1 MKNLT
6 KLSLSIFLLAIVLFT
21 SCKKEY
27 DSIETVDE
35 AAIQAYIKANNLTGK
50 MTRDSLGVYYQV
62 LDAGSGSVIANRDSV
77 LFSYEE
83 KSITDATTFYSTSVN
98 GNEGTYFG
106 YLAGKFN
113 DAWKTGLRGLKFGGK
128 VRLLVPSRLA
138 YGKNG
143 NATLNVPS
151 NAIIDTYITTST
163 YRKQWQWDDA
173 KIQTYLAAK
182 GLTATAIKD
191 ASRVYYITTT
201 QGTGVDAINESSTVV
216 YKYTGRLLD
225 GTVFDSSTDGTFST
239 TFASIY
245 VEGWKS
251 IVKKYTAGAKFRM
264 FIPSDLAYGTSG
276 STGGAVAIP
285 SNAVLDFD
293 IEIVSVTN

>member
-1 MKNLT
+1 LF
-6 KLSLSIFLLAIVLFT
+6 SLLLATILI
-21 SCKKEY
+21 SACKKEY
-27 DSIETVDE
+27 DSIETVDD
-35 AAIQAYIKANNLTGK
+35 AAIQAYIKANNLTNK

-62 LDAGSGSVIANRDSV
+62 LDAGSGSVITNRDSV
-77 LFSYEE
+77 LFTYEE
-83 KSITDATTFYSTSVN
+83 KSITDATTFYSTPAN
-98 GNEGTYFG
+98 GNDGTYFG
-106 YLAGKFN
+106 YMSGKFN

-128 VRLLVPSRLA
+128 VRLLIPSRLS
-138 YGKNG
+138 YGRNG

-151 NAIIDTYITTST
+151 NAIIDTYITTSG

-173 KIQTYLAAK
+173 KIQTFLTSK
-182 GLTATAIKD
+182 GLTAIKD

-201 QGTGVDAINESSTVV
+201 AGTGVEPINETSTVV

-239 TFASIY
+239 TLSGIY

-251 IVKKYTAGAKFRM
+251 IAKKYTAGAKFRI

-276 STGGAVAIP
+276 TGKIPTNAI
-285 SNAVLDFD
+285 LDFD

>member
-1 MKNLT
+1 MKNFT
-6 KLSLSIFLLAIVLFT
+6 KISLFSLLLATLLI
-21 SCKKEY
+21 SACKKEY

-35 AAIQAYIKANNLTGK
+35 AAIQAYLKANNLTGK

-77 LFSYEE
+77 LFTYEE

-98 GNEGTYFG
+98 GNDGTYFG
-106 YLAGKFN
+106 YMSGKFN
-113 DAWKTGLRGLKFGGK
+113 GAWKTGLKGLKFGGK

-143 NATLNVPS
+143 NAGLNVPS

-173 KIQTYLAAK
+173 KIQTYLASK
-182 GLTATAIKD
+182 NLTATKD
-191 ASRVYYITTT
+191 ASRVYYITTSP
-201 QGTGVDAINESSTVV
+201 GTGTDAIDGSSTVV

-225 GTVFDSSTDGTFST
+225 GTVFDSSTDGTFSVT
-239 TFASIY
+239 LTGVI
-245 VEGWKS
+245 EGWKS
-251 IVKKYTAGAKFRM
+251 VVKKYTAGAKFRI
-264 FIPSDLAYGTSG
+264 FIPSDLAYGTASNG
-276 STGGAVAIP
+276 TIP
-285 SNAVLDFD
+285 PNAVLDFD

>member
-1 MKNLT
+1 MKNFT
-6 KLSLSIFLLAIVLFT
+6 KISLFSLLLATLLI
-21 SCKKEY
+21 SACKKEY
-27 DSIETVDE
+27 DSIETVDD
-35 AAIQAYIKANNLTGK
+35 AAIQAYIKANNLTSK

-77 LFSYEE
+77 LFTYEE

-98 GNEGTYFG
+98 GNDGTYFG
-106 YLAGKFN
+106 YMSGKFN

-128 VRLLVPSRLA
+128 VRLLIPSRLG

-143 NATLNVPS
+143 NAGLNVPS

-173 KIQTYLAAK
+173 KIQAYLTSK
-182 GLTATAIKD
+182 NLTATKD

-201 QGTGVDAINESSTVV
+201 QGTGVDAISESSTVV

-239 TFASIY
+239 TLSGIF

-276 STGGAVAIP
+276 TGKIPTNAI
-285 SNAVLDFD
+285 LDFD